1 MPQPLDAVL
10 AEVRNL
16 LLDPALTRA
25 VAAGRRR
32 GSTPSVS
39 RAELRPVAL
48 KGGPRLQIVT
58 DDGSRPYTRNVA
70 PGPEA
75 AAAVDALL
83 AEPFGNWHVETA
95 ATTVQV
101 RVTKKGDAQ
110 VHRAPAAR
118 PDATVSDRPAGI
130 EPTSAQPHADAAPAQ
145 AGSAENGRTQSADP
159 PSKTGQDRSLPDGLS
174 QDVPMQGGPTQG
186 LATQGGHASAEASQD
201 GQARGRGTRDAHA
214 PGGAA
219 QDGHAP
225 GKAAQ
230 DGHAPDRAAQGGST
244 QGGLPQGG
252 STQGGLPQGGQAHD
266 RVKQWLLDPGDP
278 LFAVVGGSAAKRRQV
293 DAFLRALAATLPKKL
308 PTALRV
314 VDLGC
319 GNAYL
324 TFAAY
329 RYLADRGVRVQV
341 VGVDVREDQRV
352 RNSAVAEQLGC
363 ADAVT
368 FVAGTITDA
377 VVDPAPDLVL
387 ALHACDTAT
396 DQALARAV
404 RWNAKW
410 VLAAPC
416 CHHDIAAQLRGR
428 TAPPPYGEL
437 TRHPILRERFA
448 DVLTDSLRSA
458 LLRLHGYRVEV
469 VEFVDSA
476 HTPRN
481 LLLRARLT
489 GAVPTV
495 DQRGE
500 YDSLISQWG
509 VAPTLARLLS

>member
-10 AEVRNL
+10 AEVRGL

-25 VAAGRRR
+25 VAAGKRR
-32 GSTPSVS
+32 GLTPSVT

-48 KGGPRLQIVT
+48 KGGSRLQIVT
-58 DDGSRPYTRNVA
+58 DDGSRPYTRNVE
-70 PGPEA
+70 PGPKA

-110 VHRAPAAR
+110 VHRAAA
-118 PDATVSDRPAGI
+118 V
-130 EPTSAQPHADAAPAQ
+130 EP
-145 AGSAENGRTQSADP
+145 
-159 PSKTGQDRSLPDGLS
+159 
-174 QDVPMQGGPTQG
+174 VVTQG
-186 LATQGGHASAEASQD
+186 H
-201 GQARGRGTRDAHA
+201 
-214 PGGAA
+214 
-219 QDGHAP
+219 
-225 GKAAQ
+225 
-230 DGHAPDRAAQGGST
+230 DRA
-244 QGGLPQGG
+244 
-252 STQGGLPQGGQAHD
+252 
-266 RVKQWLLDPGDP
+266 KQWLLDPGDP
-278 LFAVVGGSAAKRRQV
+278 LFTVVGGTAAKRRQV
-293 DAFLRALAATLPKKL
+293 DAFLRALAATLPDEL
-308 PTALRV
+308 PAELRV

-329 RYLADRGVRVQV
+329 RYLADRGVQVRV

-363 ADAVT
+363 AEAVT
-368 FVAGTITDA
+368 FVAGTIEDA
-377 VVDPAPDLVL
+377 VVAEAPDLVL

-404 RWNAKW
+404 HWNAKW

-416 CHHDIAAQLRGR
+416 CHHDIAAQLKGHP
-428 TAPPPYGEL
+428 APAPYGEL
-437 TRHPILRERFA
+437 TRHAILRERFA

-489 GAVPTV
+489 GTAPTE
-495 DQRGE
+495 DQRAD
-500 YDSLISQWG
+500 YDALTSQWG
-509 VAPTLARLLS
+509 VTPALEKLLT